1 MKSLISVKY
10 FRFCTKFFVFA
21 GFQIWLEVSRHW
33 SLHVPNEPWTFHT
46 GAAFQGG
53 TRQAPHFLTWLWKKF
68 QEQVGW
74 GPRLLEGNSLDTP
87 YGILHQL
94 ALQNNTTEWHHC
106 YDIAS
111 SYVKFENRIIT
122 SLLSYKLAWADT
134 YMVGCGYSYYED
146 PKVNC
151 NFFVCFF
158 PLIFVCLLGFLA
170 FIPILLG
177 NQGGWQ
183 LWFIFYKEVF
193 LIYIC
198 SYNPLQRGLSKL
210 YVCNYGPGGNLVG
223 DSMYKVTSSHK
234 KRIYVSWQPLIINS
248 CHQYVCFRNIYG

>member
-1 MKSLISVKY
+1 MKSLIFVKY
-10 FRFCTKFFVFA
+10 FRLCTKFFVFA

-87 YGILHQL
+87 YGIHHQL

-111 SYVKFENRIIT
+111 SYVKFENCIIT
-122 SLLSYKLAWADT
+122 SLLSHKLAWADT

-158 PLIFVCLLGFLA
+158 SLLYLFVCWGFL
-170 FIPILLG
+170 LLYPYYKKTKV
-177 NQGGWQ
+177 GG
-183 LWFIFYKEVF
+183 
-193 LIYIC
+193 
-198 SYNPLQRGLSKL
+198 
-210 YVCNYGPGGNLVG
+210 NYGWFF
-223 DSMYKVTSSHK
+223 K
-234 KRIYVSWQPLIINS
+234 KKFSDLFLFI
-248 CHQYVCFRNIYG
+248 